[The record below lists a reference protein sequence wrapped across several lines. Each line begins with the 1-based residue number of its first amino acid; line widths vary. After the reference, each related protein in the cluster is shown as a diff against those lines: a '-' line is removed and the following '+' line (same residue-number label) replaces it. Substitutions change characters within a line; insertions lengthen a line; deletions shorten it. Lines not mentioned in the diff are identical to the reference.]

1 MLIMISKLKINT
13 INYIVICIEEFAQR
27 LNISRKDAFN
37 FLEKFGGIKFLIDNY
52 EIEHTLSLEDAI
64 DDMITIC
71 KNNGGSLT

>member
-1 MLIMISKLKINT
+1 MISKLKINT

-27 LNISRKDAFN
+27 FNISRKDAFN

>member
-1 MLIMISKLKINT
+1 MLSKLKINT

-27 LNISRKDAFN
+27 FNISRKDAFN

-64 DDMITIC
+64 EDMITIC